1 VFVSCHVSTLLTGTG
16 KLKKLVKRQAAN
28 KIWEKLQDSP
38 VVSPNVPPGLDD
50 DDEVCAGI
58 RIERFLSV
66 IDHISC
72 YCCFILQDATGLAL
86 YLIFTIPKAKLCDSY
101 IAF

>member
-1 VFVSCHVSTLLTGTG
+1 M
-16 KLKKLVKRQAAN
+16 
-28 KIWEKLQDSP
+28 WEKLQDSP
-38 VVSPNVPPGLDD
+38 IVSSSVPAGLDD

-58 RIERFLSV
+58 RIQPFLSV

-72 YCCFILQDATGLAL
+72 YFCIILQDAAGLAL